1 MEIVIDHC
9 LFVDE
14 NHFSANFIDN
24 SDVNCGLQDEI
35 IDGTNVTMFTPLDGC
50 GTTQTAGNG
59 TVTFSQTIYY
69 KTWSGLIYLGNPA
82 SLDFTCT
89 FSTEAS
95 ASTNKTV
102 SSVTTTTGSAGTGDF
117 SFELG
122 LYTDDTFATPIE
134 ASDVIIVGE
143 RVNFAVSSP
152 SLPSNVEFV
161 IGTCTVGHGGLSY
174 PILTDGCGDALVQTE
189 YAIAGPFANVAQL
202 SYDAF
207 RFDTGADINEDQ
219 TETITCSIH
228 VCDAEDD
235 DSLCNTRS
243 C

>member
-1 MEIVIDHC
+1 
-9 LFVDE
+9 
-14 NHFSANFIDN
+14 
-24 SDVNCGLQDEI
+24 
-35 IDGTNVTMFTPLDGC
+35 MFTPLDGC

-89 FSTEAS
+89 FSTEACKKNS
-95 ASTNKTV
+95 TLERLFCNFYELFFIYFFISAASTNKTV

-152 SLPSNVEFV
+152 SLPS
-161 IGTCTVGHGGLSY
+161 
-174 PILTDGCGDALVQTE
+174 
-189 YAIAGPFANVAQL
+189 
-202 SYDAF
+202 
-207 RFDTGADINEDQ
+207 
-219 TETITCSIH
+219 
-228 VCDAEDD
+228 
-235 DSLCNTRS
+235 
-243 C
+243 